1 MNIGLR
7 IVNIGAMDLMEGK
20 KHLVRPRQARR
31 CARRASEGLRMV

>member
-20 KHLVRPRQARR
+20 KHLVRPQARR
-31 CARRASEGLRMV
+31 CARRASECLRMV